1 MKLVFIGAGNVA
13 THMALQFFKKD
24 CKILQVYSRTIESA
38 KILGD
43 KVDAEITNNLN
54 SIRDDAD
61 YYIFSVKDSFL
72 GQVVDSMPHQKG
84 VWIHTA
90 GSMPLNIFENKVKDY
105 GVIYPLQTFSKEKEI
120 KWGNIPL
127 FIEESSKQTETKISK
142 LVSILSNRIYHL
154 TTEQR
159 KYVHLS
165 GVYANNFVN
174 QMYELAN
181 EIIQKADLP
190 FDVLIPLIEET
201 CNKIH
206 ALSPL
211 EAQTGPAVRFDEN
224 IMAKHIELLDTK
236 TDKELYK
243 LLSKS
248 IYQSHKDK

>member
-13 THMALQFFKKD
+13 THMALQFFQKD

-54 SIRDDAD
+54 SIRNDAD
-61 YYIFSVKDSFL
+61 YYIFSIKDSIL
-72 GQVVDSMPHQKG
+72 GQVVDCMPHQKG

-90 GSMPLNIFENKVKDY
+90 GSMSLTIFENKVKDY

-120 KWGNIPL
+120 KWENIPL
-127 FIEESSKQTETKISK
+127 FIEESSSQIKTTISK
-142 LVSILSNRIYHL
+142 LASVLSNRIYHL

-181 EIIQKADLP
+181 ETIQKANFP

-206 ALSPL
+206 SLSPL
-211 EAQTGPAVRFDEN
+211 EAQTGPAVRFDKN
-224 IMAKHIELLDTK
+224 VMAKHIELLDTQA
-236 TDKELYK
+236 DKQLYELI
-243 LLSKS
+243 SES
-248 IYQSHKDK
+248 IYKSHKNK